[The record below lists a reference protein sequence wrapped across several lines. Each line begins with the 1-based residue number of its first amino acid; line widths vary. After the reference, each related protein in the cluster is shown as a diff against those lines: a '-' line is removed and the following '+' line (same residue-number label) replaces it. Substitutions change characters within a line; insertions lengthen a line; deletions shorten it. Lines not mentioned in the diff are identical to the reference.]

1 MPVQFPKVTI
11 VKAITPAA
19 ESMRADLLKYEHLAS
34 TTSSQERFTTE
45 RTECFFNTEID
56 SLEELGLAQQ
66 LAMHY
71 LLMTAVKLNTE
82 SSYRGS
88 QNLWSKRYTQAS
100 SEIYGTPESE
110 IARNLARDQLKR
122 LTESASTTVSPNL
135 VEQFTNL
142 NERYG
147 IRASEDELAKDSF
160 ELIGEE
166 VAEYLQI
173 KYESVF
179 NALELENVETKIEP
193 EDVARRFRQ
202 GLEVLAE
209 QYDPAWYEWEVVID
223 QQRDTII
230 ADPANKNIVVGAK
243 RASLTPEQL
252 KGLFAHE
259 VLVHGLRCVNGTKYS
274 EQLGTGLPQYLD
286 AEEGLGVFFEYAISG
301 SVPEKN
307 VDRYVDIALALGL
320 IDQIPKPRS
329 EMLEY
334 VRTRAYVRNELAAH
348 ENRKTL
354 EQIENEVYAHV
365 NRIYRGSLGNEY
377 IGILTKDIAYQ
388 VGFIKIGVYIQN
400 QRSRGVGMSDIM
412 EYLLSGKFDPTNA
425 AHVTEAK
432 KHVQ

>member
-1 MPVQFPKVTI
+1 MPVKFPKVTI

-45 RTECFFNTEID
+45 RTECFFNTEIG

-147 IRASEDELAKDSF
+147 IRASEGELTKDSF

-179 NALELENVETKIEP
+179 NAL
-193 EDVARRFRQ
+193 
-202 GLEVLAE
+202 
-209 QYDPAWYEWEVVID
+209 
-223 QQRDTII
+223 
-230 ADPANKNIVVGAK
+230 
-243 RASLTPEQL
+243 
-252 KGLFAHE
+252 
-259 VLVHGLRCVNGTKYS
+259 
-274 EQLGTGLPQYLD
+274 
-286 AEEGLGVFFEYAISG
+286 
-301 SVPEKN
+301 
-307 VDRYVDIALALGL
+307 
-320 IDQIPKPRS
+320 
-329 EMLEY
+329 
-334 VRTRAYVRNELAAH
+334 
-348 ENRKTL
+348 
-354 EQIENEVYAHV
+354 
-365 NRIYRGSLGNEY
+365 
-377 IGILTKDIAYQ
+377 
-388 VGFIKIGVYIQN
+388 
-400 QRSRGVGMSDIM
+400 
-412 EYLLSGKFDPTNA
+412 
-425 AHVTEAK
+425 
-432 KHVQ
+432 